1 MRIKNL
7 SRWKSIINLFNESN
21 HKNYD
26 YKNDDLFKIQFS
38 QKKKLIVNDNYKKI
52 DNKKIIQDYMKEFA
66 YPYFKKKYLSIVK
79 IIKLLI

>member
-26 YKNDDLFKIQFS
+26 YKNDD
-38 QKKKLIVNDNYKKI
+38 
-52 DNKKIIQDYMKEFA
+52 
-66 YPYFKKKYLSIVK
+66 
-79 IIKLLI
+79 